1 VLDIKTKGVYTS
13 KQRNNYKLGKRRH
26 TMTTYFKASIQDA
39 NNAVRPTTDIEVD
52 VEIVRE
58 GYAELVSD
66 DTGVWIDVHY
76 DVELFVS
83 DYGYNYD
90 TEDSEYELS
99 DDEKDLAREQ
109 AYTYYWE
116 NYRHV

>member
-1 VLDIKTKGVYTS
+1 MNEHITVFIYPAGNTVS
-13 KQRNNYKLGKRRH
+13 
-26 TMTTYFKASIQDA
+26 
-39 NNAVRPTTDIEVD
+39 PTTVRQTTEIEVD
-52 VEIVRE
+52 VEIVQG

-66 DTGVWIDVHY
+66 DTGVWLDVHY
-76 DVELFVS
+76 DVELSVN

-90 TEDSEYELS
+90 TENSDYELS

>member
-1 VLDIKTKGVYTS
+1 
-13 KQRNNYKLGKRRH
+13 
-26 TMTTYFKASIQDA
+26 MTTHITVFIYPTDTTT
-39 NNAVRPTTDIEVD
+39 VRPTTEIEVD
-52 VEIVRE
+52 VEIVQE

-66 DTGVWIDVHY
+66 DTGVWLDVHY
-76 DVELFVS
+76 DVELSVN

-90 TEDSEYELS
+90 TEDSDYELS
-99 DDEKDLAREQ
+99 DDEKVLAREQ

>member
-1 VLDIKTKGVYTS
+1 MKEHITVYIHPEGNTVS
-13 KQRNNYKLGKRRH
+13 P
-26 TMTTYFKASIQDA
+26 TTVRQAT
-39 NNAVRPTTDIEVD
+39 VRPTTVSQTTEIEVV
-52 VEIVRE
+52 VEIVQE

-66 DTGVWIDVHY
+66 DTGVWLDVHY
-76 DVELFVS
+76 DVELSVS

-116 NYRHV
+116 NYRSV

>member
-1 VLDIKTKGVYTS
+1 
-13 KQRNNYKLGKRRH
+13 
-26 TMTTYFKASIQDA
+26 MTTYFKASIQDA
-39 NNAVRPTTDIEVD
+39 NNVDIEVD
-52 VEIVRE
+52 VEIVQE

-66 DTGVWIDVHY
+66 DTGVWLDVHY
-76 DVELFVS
+76 DVELSVN

-90 TEDSEYELS
+90 TEDSDYELS
-99 DDEKDLAREQ
+99 DDEKVLAREQ

>member
-1 VLDIKTKGVYTS
+1 
-13 KQRNNYKLGKRRH
+13 
-26 TMTTYFKASIQDA
+26 MTTYFKASIQDA
-39 NNAVRPTTDIEVD
+39 NNADIEVD